1 MKKLAGPHSFG
12 PIKTIIIGM
21 NCAGSTPKTP
31 TQLLGDVGIQE
42 GKNNAMQTKKASE
55 KKQYLQESHPRTFSC

>member
-55 KKQYLQESHPRTFSC
+55 